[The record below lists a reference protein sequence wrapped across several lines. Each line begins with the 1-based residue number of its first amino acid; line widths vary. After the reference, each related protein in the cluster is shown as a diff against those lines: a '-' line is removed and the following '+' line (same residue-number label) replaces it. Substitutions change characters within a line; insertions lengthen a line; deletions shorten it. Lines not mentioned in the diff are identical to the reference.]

1 MKEPKSPSL
10 RRFCSLQGRLASGLP
25 ATSAIVGIA
34 TPPPGAALAHGS
46 RLRFSLDD
54 LVPTLFERRALP
66 VLNQE
71 VVDRPSAIER

>member
-1 MKEPKSPSL
+1 LYFQDEGAEVSIAAAILLPSGEIGQ
-10 RRFCSLQGRLASGLP
+10 RFAGD
-25 ATSAIVGIA
+25 I
-34 TPPPGAALAHGS
+34 

>member
-1 MKEPKSPSL
+1 LYFQDEGAEVSIAAAILLPSGEIGQRFAGDIRD
-10 RRFCSLQGRLASGLP
+10 RRHRNPAAGR
-25 ATSAIVGIA
+25 
-34 TPPPGAALAHGS
+34 GS